1 MKIVFLLNFREQQNQ
16 NIMLTWI
23 PVILKLAL
31 QNKMKPTLWNKPS
44 YLGLKFDGLSLCQET
59 IQCHLQLCKISF
71 IQRLFT
77 DTTV

>member
-1 MKIVFLLNFREQQNQ
+1 MKIVILLNFREQLNQ

-23 PVILKLAL
+23 PLIWELAL
-31 QNKMKPTLWNKPS
+31 QNKMKLILWNKTS
-44 YLGLKFDGLSLCQET
+44 YLGLKFDGLSLCQEA
-59 IQCHLQLCKISF
+59 IQCHLQLCEISF